1 MPFKNDFSSS
11 GLTRGRLI
19 PHDTQYMHTT
29 IRYKAIVFST
39 LRSNKRPQMTTKVA
53 RLIPIIR
60 SSLEGWYPPCLRALY
75 ISIQAKTPIATA
87 IATPVIGKNNAG
99 TKSDSTITVKIMPVI
114 TLCLNLSLT
123 VFL

>member
-1 MPFKNDFSSS
+1 M
-11 GLTRGRLI
+11 
-19 PHDTQYMHTT
+19 
-29 IRYKAIVFST
+29 
-39 LRSNKRPQMTTKVA
+39 
-53 RLIPIIR
+53 PIIR
-60 SSLEGWYPPCLRALY
+60 RSLEGWYPPCLRALY
-75 ISIQAKTPIATA
+75 ISTQAKTPIATA